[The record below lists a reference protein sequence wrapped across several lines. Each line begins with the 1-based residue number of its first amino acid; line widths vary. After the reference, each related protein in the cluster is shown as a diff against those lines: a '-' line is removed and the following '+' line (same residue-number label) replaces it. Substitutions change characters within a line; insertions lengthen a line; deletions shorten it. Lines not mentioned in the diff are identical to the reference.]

1 MGIVA
6 EDVTEMSHFFFRVSR
21 LNELRYKKINNTTW
35 KSGKFSSRSLSFKKN
50 RSSSLDAEIF
60 LRIKNQKRYN
70 SAAELGPRFLFPITY
85 RRIFRYFG
93 VVDMNSSKIVF
104 FKLAYL
110 KNGWTKFNL

>member
-1 MGIVA
+1 MKERKIY
-6 EDVTEMSHFFFRVSR
+6 
-21 LNELRYKKINNTTW
+21 YKIAY
-35 KSGKFSSRSLSFKKN
+35 FQKN
-50 RSSSLDAEIF
+50 CSSSLDAEIF

-110 KNGWTKFNL
+110 KNVWTKFNL